1 MKRTTRTLA
10 MPALLLSGLLVLSAC
25 GDDAMDDTADDAP
38 PAADSAED
46 GDNED
51 GDNNE
56 ADVEFASGMV
66 PHHQQAVMMSDM
78 ALEQGGPEVMALAE
92 EIKAA
97 QDPEIETMT
106 QWLDDW
112 GAEAPTDMEDMEG
125 MDDMDMEGMMSSED
139 MENLMSA
146 EGAEFDTMWLEMM
159 IEHHNG
165 AVMMGRTEVEEG
177 SNADAIALAETI
189 IETQEAEIT
198 EMEALLEST
207 SG

>member
-25 GDDAMDDTADDAP
+25 GDDAMDDTTADAP

-46 GDNED
+46 GGNED
-51 GDNNE
+51 GDNNG

-106 QWLDDW
+106 QWLDAW
-112 GAEAPTDMEDMEG
+112 GAEAPMDMEDMED
-125 MDDMDMEGMMSSED
+125 MEDMDMEGMMSAED

-165 AVMMGRTEVEEG
+165 AVMMGQTEVEEG

>member
-1 MKRTTRTLA
+1 

-25 GDDAMDDTADDAP
+25 GEDAMDDTTDDAP

-46 GDNED
+46 A
-51 GDNNE
+51 DNNE

-106 QWLDDW
+106 QWLDAW
-112 GAEAPTDMEDMEG
+112 GAEAPMDMEDMED
-125 MDDMDMEGMMSSED
+125 MEDMDMEGMMSAED

-165 AVMMGRTEVEEG
+165 AVMIGQTEVEEG